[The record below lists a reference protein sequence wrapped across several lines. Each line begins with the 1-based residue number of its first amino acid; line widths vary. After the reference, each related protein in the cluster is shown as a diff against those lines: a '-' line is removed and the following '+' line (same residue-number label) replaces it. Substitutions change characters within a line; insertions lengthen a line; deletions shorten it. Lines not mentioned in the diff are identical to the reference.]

1 MYLLKILIPVRIYL
15 LQYLVKL
22 ISLELDFSEYR
33 EYPDFHERAKAAG
46 YTVDP
51 DYFKKNTSSHK
62 IAGWCVVWIV
72 AGFIFQVKL

>member
-1 MYLLKILIPVRIYL
+1 MYLLKILIPVRINL
-15 LQYLVKL
+15 LQYLVK
-22 ISLELDFSEYR
+22 LDFSEYR